1 MPEDIKLVG
10 PYRSENQNFLAHHHN
25 QLTVSYL
32 NVLLKKDNAKKLK
45 LLGKINLLN
54 CKNHKNELSHLDSIN
69 IRIDKIFKA
78 EKNLKVLPNKS
89 PLIMGIVNVTSDS
102 FYDGGKYNSTDKALK
117 HAYQLLEEGADIIDV
132 GAESTRPG
140 SVPVN
145 SDNEKKKL
153 LPVIRNLI
161 KNDVLVSCDT
171 RNSSTILAVLNEGV
185 KIINDISGL
194 NYDKKTL
201 ITLKEFDCLYVLVHS
216 QGLPGTMQINPFYNH
231 APTEIYQFF
240 KKKLDYLKK
249 EGLDLSRI
257 IIDPGIGFGKNDRH
271 NFSILKFL
279 PIFLDL
285 GAPILVGL
293 SRKSFI
299 GRFLNNENADRL
311 SCSLV
316 LGLDSY
322 LKGASIL
329 RVHDVKE
336 TRNVIEVY
344 KKANFKKNE

>member
-69 IRIDKIFKA
+69 IRIGKIFKA

-145 SDNEKKKL
+145 SDNEKKSYYL
-153 LPVIRNLI
+153 LLE
-161 KNDVLVSCDT
+161 
-171 RNSSTILAVLNEGV
+171 IL
-185 KIINDISGL
+185 
-194 NYDKKTL
+194 
-201 ITLKEFDCLYVLVHS
+201 
-216 QGLPGTMQINPFYNH
+216 
-231 APTEIYQFF
+231 
-240 KKKLDYLKK
+240 
-249 EGLDLSRI
+249 
-257 IIDPGIGFGKNDRH
+257 
-271 NFSILKFL
+271 
-279 PIFLDL
+279 
-285 GAPILVGL
+285 
-293 SRKSFI
+293 
-299 GRFLNNENADRL
+299 
-311 SCSLV
+311 
-316 LGLDSY
+316 
-322 LKGASIL
+322 
-329 RVHDVKE
+329 
-336 TRNVIEVY
+336 
-344 KKANFKKNE
+344 